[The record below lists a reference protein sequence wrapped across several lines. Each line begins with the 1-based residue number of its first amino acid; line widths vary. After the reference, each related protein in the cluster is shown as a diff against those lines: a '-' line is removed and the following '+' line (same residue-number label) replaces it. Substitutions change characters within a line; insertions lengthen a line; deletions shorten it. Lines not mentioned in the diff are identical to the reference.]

1 MDPKAALSAIRDF
14 IAPVNAPDLSE
25 GAKVVQGRVASATAS
40 ASTKSPEDPQ
50 AAGSAQA
57 DRAKPVDKGPQP
69 GDLRLVIEQSGDTG
83 EYVYKTVDRRTG
95 ETLQQF
101 PREEILK
108 LREATRYASGDVYDG
123 KA

>member
-1 MDPKAALSAIRDF
+1 MEPKAALSAIRDF
-14 IAPVNAPDLSE
+14 VNAAATPASNAPDLSE
-25 GAKVVQGRVASATAS
+25 GANVVSGQPVQSPAEVPAQPDKSA
-40 ASTKSPEDPQ
+40 DN
-50 AAGSAQA
+50 
-57 DRAKPVDKGPQP
+57 GPQP
-69 GDLRLVIEQSGDTG
+69 GDLRLVIDQDPDSG

-108 LREATRYASGDVYDG
+108 LRDATHYASGDVYDG

>member
-1 MDPKAALSAIRDF
+1 MDPRAALSAIRDF

-25 GAKVVQGRVASATAS
+25 GAKVVPGQRAASAKAEPS
-40 ASTKSPEDPQ
+40 DDPRD
-50 AAGSAQA
+50 ARQA
-57 DRAKPVDKGPQP
+57 DAKTEKPVDNGPLP
-69 GDLRLVIEQSGDTG
+69 GDLRLVIEQDGDTG
-83 EYVYKTVDRRTG
+83 DYIYKTVDRRTG

-108 LREATRYASGDVYDG
+108 LREASGYATGRVYDG